1 MPPSASPPPS
11 SDVREHVVLK
21 GESYYTI
28 AKKYNT
34 TMRAVAQAN
43 PGVDAN
49 RLKIGQ
55 KLVVPPPQPAAAML
69 MADTGAPAAGVNGDR
84 VHTVKPGDNLTTI
97 ARRHGVTIKD
107 IQTVNNLRTTQ
118 IRVGQKL
125 RLPERSSSPTPA
137 LDAIPPLTPTSSTG
151 GSTAAPVSP
160 Q

>member
-1 MPPSASPPPS
+1 
-11 SDVREHVVLK
+11 VVLK
-21 GESYYTI
+21 GESFYTI

-34 TMRAVAQAN
+34 TMRAVASAN

-69 MADTGAPAAGVNGDR
+69 MADAGPAATNGER
-84 VHTVKPGDNLTTI
+84 VHTVKAGDNLTTI
-97 ARRHGVTIKD
+97 ARRHGVSIKD
-107 IQTVNNLRTTQ
+107 IQSVNNLRTTQ

-125 RLPERSSSPTPA
+125 RLPEKFNNASAPT
-137 LDAIPPLTPTSSTG
+137 LDAIPPLTPASSTTA
-151 GSTAAPVSP
+151 GSTAAPVLP